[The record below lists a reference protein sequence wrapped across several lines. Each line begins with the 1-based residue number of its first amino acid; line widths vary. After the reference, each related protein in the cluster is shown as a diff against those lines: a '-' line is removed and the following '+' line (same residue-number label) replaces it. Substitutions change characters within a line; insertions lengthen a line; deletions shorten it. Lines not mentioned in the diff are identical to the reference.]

1 MLQSRRQLLGSL
13 LAGITVVGGVAAG
26 VRTSSRVQMPAW
38 GEGSPSDL
46 IELKVGSLDL
56 TPVTNHS
63 ETPVAN
69 DLETSAADEG
79 AIPVA
84 IRIPDA
90 EVNAQVERT
99 KIVDGLMLDPSGPW
113 VVSWYETTG
122 LVGERDNA
130 VMSGHVDYWDVG
142 PAVFQNVASLPD
154 GAAIQVDGLD
164 GTTYSYAVES
174 IQRVPAKLDQEKVSE
189 IVGPTDYAALTLIT
203 CGGEFDFEIGEY
215 PQRDIVRARLTG
227 TSEGEIQITGQE
239 QVIESPTDQ
248 SAVYGSPDGGTLAT
262 VTEELINIR
271 ADATT
276 NADVVGE
283 ATVGQT
289 VTIIGGPQEGDGYI
303 WVEVRLEDGTEGWIV
318 QGFLAPAK

>member
-13 LAGITVVGGVAAG
+13 LAGVTVVGGVAAG
-26 VRTSSRVQMPAW
+26 IRTSPRVQLPAW
-38 GEGSPSDL
+38 GEGSPSNLTD
-46 IELKVGSLDL
+46 LKVGSLDL
-56 TPVTNHS
+56 TPATNHS

-69 DLETSAADEG
+69 DG

-113 VVSWYETTG
+113 VVSWYESTG

-174 IQRVPAKLDQEKVSE
+174 IQRVPAKLDQEKVNE

-203 CGGEFDFEIGEY
+203 CGGEFDFETGQY

-227 TSEGEIQITGQE
+227 TSGSETQITSQE
-239 QVIESPTDQ
+239 QVAESPTDQ
-248 SAVYGSPDGGTLAT
+248 SAVYPSADGGTSAT
-262 VTEELINIR
+262 VTEESINIR

-276 NADVVGE
+276 NADIVGE

-289 VTIIGGPQEGDGYI
+289 LTIIGGPQEADGYI
-303 WVEVRLEDGTEGWIV
+303 WVQVRLEDGTEGWIV
-318 QGFLAPAK
+318 QEFLAPAE